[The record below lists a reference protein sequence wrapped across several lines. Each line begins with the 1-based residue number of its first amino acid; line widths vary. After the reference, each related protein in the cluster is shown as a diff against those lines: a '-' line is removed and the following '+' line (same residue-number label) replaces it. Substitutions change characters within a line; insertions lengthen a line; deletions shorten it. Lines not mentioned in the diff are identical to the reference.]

1 VTDAL
6 ADAAGLHAATLETT
20 AVLDRSTGTQS
31 LTEPGSRWV
40 LMAADPNL
48 LNKARFLEIASRD
61 ILPVERRVLWT
72 DDFSNLIEVLDWE

>member
-1 VTDAL
+1 M
-6 ADAAGLHAATLETT
+6 
-20 AVLDRSTGTQS
+20 
-31 LTEPGSRWV
+31 
-40 LMAADPNL
+40 MAADPNL